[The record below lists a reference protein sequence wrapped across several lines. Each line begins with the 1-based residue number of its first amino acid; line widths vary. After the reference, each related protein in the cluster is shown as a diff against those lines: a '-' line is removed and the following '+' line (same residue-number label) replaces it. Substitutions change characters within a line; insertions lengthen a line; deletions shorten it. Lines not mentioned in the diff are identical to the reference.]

1 MIVSIVFLL
10 LFVGEIRRELSP
22 PVELLVVA
30 LLLVFFLDGH
40 LLSSSDILE
49 TVLAKTVHLLLLA
62 VAELS
67 FGLLLVAN
75 NDGKKG
81 VIIRYLLLCY
91 ICIQILE
98 GDNALPTLLVH
109 IVLFVLLLRRTS
121 WLEELTKAECWLYW
135 FAVILVLGGL
145 WGFDPFEGVSV
156 ADVSSMPLWFALP
169 RFLFMMIRI
178 YLFVLAVKIPVVL
191 VYNFASLSR
200 KLKISSLF
208 QSTIPQFMQLVLL
221 LAMFYLFVAG
231 LQAEKLRSALKRTID
246 QVAAGETI
254 GVSWLVLADAG
265 GSTLFF
271 QGLESIDLPAELPTR
286 GVLALQKH
294 QEHSRAGDDSQL
306 VIFSTT
312 TDSTTVFVQLDSAFL
327 SLVARNTSLLAGSFL
342 SADIYSPPE
351 WEAYSYDYLGARL
364 ASSRYDFSIFPFGL
378 SVSHSQS
385 LLNAP
390 LADLAAP
397 DSFLAS
403 LIDRKMRARHSL
415 IAGRV
420 VAPVFNSS
428 SEFFVI
434 DVLLTPGINIL
445 TPTLFGYVGLLI
457 LIYVLVNM
465 AVTRRMVSF
474 GTEINQIIVQKFDQ
488 LKRGIRAISSGNFDY
503 KVAIEGEDE
512 FVELGEH
519 FNEMGVKLKQAI
531 SEAREKERLEHELTL
546 AREVQLRLLPTKM
559 PDVPG
564 FEIAATLSTANEVG
578 GDFYEV
584 LPLDRKHFL
593 IAVGDVSGKGTSA
606 AFYMAQCM
614 SLLRYSLQFTH
625 DPKEI
630 AVRMNEYFSAKTMD
644 KQIFV
649 TATLGVLDAKSGI
662 VRLVRAG
669 HTPPIV
675 VPGDASMEVCEVQPA
690 GTGIGIQVHSG
701 AFADLLTVKKIKL
714 LKGDTLVLLTDGVEE
729 AARPLAG
736 DVGSQKEEVEFFG
749 VERVKS
755 ILAQSRGQSAQTTLS
770 ALQAEIESFYRG
782 YEQQDDYTVV
792 VVRRLP

>member
-1 MIVSIVFLL
+1 MIVNIVFLL

-30 LLLVFFLDGH
+30 LLLVFLLDGH
-40 LLSSSDILE
+40 LLASPD
-49 TVLAKTVHLLLLA
+49 VLKTTLMKTAHLLLLA
-62 VAELS
+62 GAVLS

-91 ICIQILE
+91 ISIHFLE
-98 GDNALPTLLVH
+98 GDNVLLTLLVH

-121 WLEELTKAECWLYW
+121 WLEELTKSECWAYW
-135 FAVILVLGGL
+135 FAVILVLRGL

-156 ADVSSMPLWFALP
+156 ADVSSLPLWFALP
-169 RFLFMMIRI
+169 RLLFMMVRI
-178 YLFVLAVKIPVVL
+178 YIFVLAVKIPVVL

-208 QSTIPQFMQLVLL
+208 QSTIPQFIQLALL
-221 LAMFYLFVAG
+221 LVIFYLFVAG
-231 LQAEKLRSALKRTID
+231 LQAEKVRSALKRTID
-246 QVAAGETI
+246 QVAAGEAI

-271 QGLESIDLPAELPTR
+271 HGLESIDLPADLPGR
-286 GVLALQKH
+286 GVLALQKRRG
-294 QEHSRAGDDSQL
+294 HSGAGDDSHL
-306 VIFSTT
+306 VIFSA
-312 TDSTTVFVQLDSAFL
+312 TDSTTVFVKLDSAFL
-327 SLVARNTSLLAGSFL
+327 NLVAKNTSLLAGSFL
-342 SADIYSPPE
+342 SVDIYSPPE
-351 WEAYSYDYLGARL
+351 WEAYSYDYLGGRL
-364 ASSRYDFSIFPFGL
+364 ASSRYDFSIFPLGL

-385 LLNAP
+385 LLHAP
-390 LADLAAP
+390 LADLEAP
-397 DSFLAS
+397 DSLLAS
-403 LIDRKMRARHSL
+403 LFDRNMRGRRSL

-428 SEFFVI
+428 SEFLVI

-457 LIYVLVNM
+457 LIYFLVNM
-465 AVTRRMVSF
+465 AVTRRMVKF
-474 GTEINQIIVQKFDQ
+474 GTEINQMIVQKFDQ
-488 LKRGIRAISSGNFDY
+488 LKRGIREISSGNFDY

-546 AREVQLRLLPTKM
+546 ARQVQLRLLPTKM

-564 FEIAATLSTANEVG
+564 FEIAAMLSTAHEVG

-584 LPLDRKHFL
+584 LPLDRERFL

-614 SLLRYSLQFTH
+614 SLLRYSLQFTQ

-630 AVRMNEYFSAKTMD
+630 AVRMNEYFSSTTVD

-649 TATLGVLDAKSGI
+649 TATLGVLDAKSAT

-669 HTPPIV
+669 HTPPILL
-675 VPGDASMEVCEVQPA
+675 PGDASMEVYELQPA
-690 GTGIGIQVHSG
+690 GTGIGFQVHSG

-714 LKGDTLVLLTDGVEE
+714 QRGDTLVLLTDGVEE
-729 AARPLAG
+729 AARPVEG
-736 DVGSQKEEVEFFG
+736 DVGSQKERVEFFG
-749 VERVKS
+749 AERVKS
-755 ILAQSRGQSAQTTLS
+755 ILAQSRGQSAQATLS
-770 ALQAEIESFYRG
+770 ALQGEIESFYGG